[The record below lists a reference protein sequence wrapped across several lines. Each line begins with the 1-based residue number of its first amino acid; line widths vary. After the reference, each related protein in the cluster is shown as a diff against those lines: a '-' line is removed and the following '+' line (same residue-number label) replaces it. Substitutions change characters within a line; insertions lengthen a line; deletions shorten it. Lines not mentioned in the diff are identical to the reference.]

1 MSEVLFVNPRRRRRK
16 ARKSAPRKR
25 AKRRR
30 NPGFSLPAVNPRRR
44 KRRASGRRR
53 RVSFRRRRNPALRLS
68 VGGIQ
73 GQVMGAVPGAVGALA
88 LDVVMGYLP
97 LPANLKGGMLSY
109 VVKGAAAVGLGMLAS
124 KVVKPATAAKMTEG
138 ALTVMLHGVLKTMT
152 SRFAPQIAMGEYEGA
167 GWEPSEP
174 LGAYLDNQAGLPN
187 VEASPV
193 GAYMDMGA
201 YEDTDYM

>member
-16 ARKSAPRKR
+16 ARKAAPRKR

-30 NPGFSLPAVNPRRR
+30 NPGFALPAVNPRRR

-53 RVSFRRRRNPALRLS
+53 RVSSRRRRNPALRLS

-88 LDVVMGYLP
+88 LDVAMGYIP
-97 LPANLKGGMLSY
+97 LPANLKAGILSY
-109 VVKGAAAVGLGMLAS
+109 VVKGAAAVALGMVAS
-124 KVVKPATAAKMTEG
+124 KVVKPSTAAKMTEG
-138 ALTVMLHGVLKTMT
+138 ALTVMLHGILKTAT
-152 SRFAPQIAMGEYEGA
+152 ARFAPQIAMGEYEGA

-174 LGAYLDNQAGLPN
+174 LGAYLDNQATLPD
-187 VEASPV
+187 VQASPV
-193 GAYMDMGA
+193 GAYLNMGE
-201 YEDTDYM
+201 YEDSDYM